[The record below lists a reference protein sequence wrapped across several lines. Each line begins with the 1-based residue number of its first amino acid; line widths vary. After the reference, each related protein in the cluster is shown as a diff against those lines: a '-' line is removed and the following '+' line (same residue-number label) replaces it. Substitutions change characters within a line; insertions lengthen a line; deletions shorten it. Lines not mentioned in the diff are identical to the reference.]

1 MCTAILCVCIGWTCA
16 NRKQYFLYIHLLKVR
31 SYLNTFTQ
39 NIYTHKLRHFAN
51 KLQYACSCPAGI
63 LTLIQRW
70 NNVMPQRWNDVEFWL
85 NMKVEWTLKFWRW
98 FNVDIWRCFN
108 VDLTSS
114 DVVTTFKFSWYLVE
128 MLQLFDLEH
137 WFFFANCSESFCLK
151 LFYEQHDTRT
161 NIINQFIQERNS

>member
-1 MCTAILCVCIGWTCA
+1 MNII
-16 NRKQYFLYIHLLKVR
+16 QFHFLYIIDAGILHSGFQFGFQLK
-31 SYLNTFTQ
+31 
-39 NIYTHKLRHFAN
+39 IYTF
-51 KLQYACSCPAGI
+51 PAGI
-63 LTLIQRW
+63 STLIQRW

>member
-1 MCTAILCVCIGWTCA
+1 MLVTLEKI
-16 NRKQYFLYIHLLKVR
+16 IHRIKKFCWRALRDLKL
-31 SYLNTFTQ
+31 SITEAHWYGSSF
-39 NIYTHKLRHFAN
+39 
-51 KLQYACSCPAGI
+51 PAGI
-63 LTLIQRW
+63 STLIQRW

>member
-1 MCTAILCVCIGWTCA
+1 MLFLVTSHATITLAREQKKLYDLHTHILDI
-16 NRKQYFLYIHLLKVR
+16 
-31 SYLNTFTQ
+31 TQ
-39 NIYTHKLRHFAN
+39 IIWSKSENLATGPFY
-51 KLQYACSCPAGI
+51 PAGI
-63 LTLIQRW
+63 STLIQRW

>member
-1 MCTAILCVCIGWTCA
+1 M
-16 NRKQYFLYIHLLKVR
+16 FLLDNVADVFLIQIYVSIPSSVVMVYNIHFR
-31 SYLNTFTQ
+31 D
-39 NIYTHKLRHFAN
+39 
-51 KLQYACSCPAGI
+51 CPAGI
-63 LTLIQRW
+63 STLIQRW